1 MLMMTNEAQSFALR
15 FAPQGRYLAHERRIF
30 MSPDLKDPLKLIA
43 LDAEDLAVVS
53 AHLQDSVARVA
64 DMAFLPREKR
74 FAMVLD
80 RFDWASLESG
90 QAERRRAGVHFDRVL
105 KAQTHGFDPTDREA
119 TLNLLAVEFAEND
132 TPSGVVTLFFDGDA
146 AIQLQVECL
155 EAAMSDL
162 GPAWPADG
170 RPRHGE
176 TQ

>member
-1 MLMMTNEAQSFALR
+1 M
-15 FAPQGRYLAHERRIF
+15 P
-30 MSPDLKDPLKLIA
+30 PDARDLLKLIA

-53 AHLQDSVARVA
+53 AHLQDSLARVA

-80 RFDWASLESG
+80 RFDWTSLDAG

-105 KAQTHGFDPTDREA
+105 NAQSRGFDLADRDAE
-119 TLNLLAVEFAEND
+119 LNLLAVEFAED
-132 TPSGVVTLFFDGDA
+132 DAPAGVITLFFDGDA

-170 RPRHGE
+170 PPRHGE
-176 TQ
+176 AK